1 MRVWP
6 ALVVLALSG
15 LLVALALGFP
25 LKQAS
30 VGVVPA
36 LVDGLVL
43 LAVLR
48 ADPANKSVWRRPE
61 SHDLPAVVASS
72 SSRDPHGVDLVADR
86 GASC

>member
-6 ALVVLALSG
+6 AFVVLALSG
-15 LLVALALGFP
+15 LLVALALGLP
-25 LKQAS
+25 LKAAS

-48 ADPANKSVWRRPE
+48 ADPANRSAWRRPAVEDRDE
-61 SHDLPAVVASS
+61 SAPVGVPANLGSVESS
-72 SSRDPHGVDLVADR
+72 PQGVT
-86 GASC
+86 S